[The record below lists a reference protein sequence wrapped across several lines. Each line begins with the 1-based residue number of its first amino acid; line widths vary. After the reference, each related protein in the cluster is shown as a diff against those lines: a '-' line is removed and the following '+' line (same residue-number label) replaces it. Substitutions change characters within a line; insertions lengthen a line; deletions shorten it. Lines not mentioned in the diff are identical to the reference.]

1 MNTYMLPASVV
12 GGARIS
18 GFCWSIGIFSGPRIV
33 APREPRIGWTSSVV
47 VTFHSMKL
55 GSSLASGTVKVG
67 EAAVLVVEVASIETL
82 SWTVGVAE
90 VLLEM
95 GSAEAAGAPTQCP
108 ASRIAQKTEV
118 KSLFMP
124 LEIVRT
130 KENLQ
135 SVAAWPFLLSLLS
148 FYMF

>member
-1 MNTYMLPASVV
+1 MLPASVV

-55 GSSLASGTVKVG
+55 GSSLASGIVKVG

-90 VLLEM
+90 VLLELAEM
-95 GSAEAAGAPTQCP
+95 GNAEAAGAPTQDP

-124 LEIVRT
+124 LEVVRT

>member
-1 MNTYMLPASVV
+1 M
-12 GGARIS
+12 
-18 GFCWSIGIFSGPRIV
+18 FSGPRIV

-82 SWTVGVAE
+82 SCTVGVAE
-90 VLLEM
+90 VLLELADM
-95 GSAEAAGAPTQCP
+95 GNAEAAGAPTQDP

-118 KSLFMP
+118 NNLFMP
-124 LEIVRT
+124 LELVRT
-130 KENLQ
+130 EEKLQ
-135 SVAAWPFLLSLLS
+135 SVAGWLFLLFLLTS
-148 FYMF
+148 YTF

>member
-1 MNTYMLPASVV
+1 MLCLIV
-12 GGARIS
+12 G
-18 GFCWSIGIFSGPRIV
+18 
-33 APREPRIGWTSSVV
+33 
-47 VTFHSMKL
+47 
-55 GSSLASGTVKVG
+55 KVG

-90 VLLEM
+90 VLLELAGM
-95 GSAEAAGAPTQCP
+95 GNAEAAGAPTQCP